1 LIHFESVLV
10 VEDRVE
16 GVDHGDD
23 GDGRGSD
30 FVLEAGAVTVP
41 AVD

>member
-1 LIHFESVLV
+1 V

-16 GVDHGDD
+16 GVDDSDD

-30 FVLEAGAVTVP
+30 FVLEAGAVAVPTV
-41 AVD
+41 D